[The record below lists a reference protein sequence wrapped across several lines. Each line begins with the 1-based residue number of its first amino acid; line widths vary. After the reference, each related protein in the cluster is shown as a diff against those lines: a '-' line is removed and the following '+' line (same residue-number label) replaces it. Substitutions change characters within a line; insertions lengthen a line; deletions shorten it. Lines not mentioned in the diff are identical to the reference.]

1 MTPPPPAAT
10 ATAVRKS
17 APARTTREAPKQA
30 PLKVV
35 TSGRSSRGRRLMTF
49 APLAV
54 VVCALIAVVVGQT
67 MLANGQVRL
76 SGVTQAVQQAQSSHR
91 QLELEVSA
99 LEMPSRIV
107 SAAVGPLHMVH
118 PIEQQLPYVPLTT
131 PLATPKV
138 TPVPAPPAATTTA
151 TAGSAAAGSTAFGS
165 ATSSTTSTSNTQT
178 PPQ

>member
-1 MTPPPPAAT
+1 MTPPPPAAS

-151 TAGSAAAGSTAFGS
+151 TAGSAAAGSTAAGS